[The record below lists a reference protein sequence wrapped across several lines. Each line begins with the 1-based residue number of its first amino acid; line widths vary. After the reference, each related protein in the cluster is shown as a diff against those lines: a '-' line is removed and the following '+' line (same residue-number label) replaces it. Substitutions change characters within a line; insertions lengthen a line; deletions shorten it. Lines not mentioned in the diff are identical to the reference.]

1 MQLLN
6 KHNFSR
12 YLIFNIWYREYYS
25 CQLDIQNTHIGT
37 SKKPDCEQS
46 ERSNQYQFFFSLRIC
61 IKIGNKMSSAF
72 LNSCPFSPTTPYFL
86 KRGFLIYEL
95 SPKQLPKV
103 VGPTTMTNGK
113 NVPTLISKSRWPI
126 SCHALFVRSN
136 KKIKTAAIS
145 KDKVKDMAQW
155 KQNLN
160 KESINLNFIMSYVIK
175 KY

>member
-1 MQLLN
+1 MSAQYS
-6 KHNFSR
+6 K
-12 YLIFNIWYREYYS
+12 YTYRNLQEARLRAKWTL
-25 CQLDIQNTHIGT
+25 QPIPI
-37 SKKPDCEQS
+37 
-46 ERSNQYQFFFSLRIC
+46 FFSLRIC

-126 SCHALFVRSN
+126 SCHALFLRSN